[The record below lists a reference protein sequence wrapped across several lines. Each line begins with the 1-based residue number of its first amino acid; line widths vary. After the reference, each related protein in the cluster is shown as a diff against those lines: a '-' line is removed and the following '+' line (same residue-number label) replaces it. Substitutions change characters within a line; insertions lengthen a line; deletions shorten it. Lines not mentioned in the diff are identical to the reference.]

1 MALRDDQ
8 PVDPS
13 IVNPLERDRR
23 VVGVAQLQAEEHQAG
38 VARLQLLL
46 HAGEQLREP
55 GILNGIDHDAN
66 AAFEAEAQIS
76 RRS

>member
-8 PVDPS
+8 PVDP
-13 IVNPLERDRR
+13 VLVDPLEGDGR
-23 VVGVAQLQAEEHQAG
+23 VVGVPQLEAQKHQTD

-55 GILNGIDHDAN
+55 GILNGIDHHAN

>member
-1 MALRDDQ
+1 MIS
-8 PVDPS
+8 PIDPS
-13 IVNPLERDRR
+13 LVDPLERDRR
-23 VVGVAQLQAEEHQAG
+23 VVGVSQLEAQEHQAD

-55 GILNGIDHDAN
+55 GILNGIHHDAD